1 VAVKNAGADAR
12 LVLCD
17 SEGAMIS
24 ETKVV
29 GASTKIT
36 LPENSNA
43 VPACVKLFE
52 GKYLRD
58 AAQWPQ

>member
-1 VAVKNAGADAR
+1 
-12 LVLCD
+12 
-17 SEGAMIS
+17 MIS